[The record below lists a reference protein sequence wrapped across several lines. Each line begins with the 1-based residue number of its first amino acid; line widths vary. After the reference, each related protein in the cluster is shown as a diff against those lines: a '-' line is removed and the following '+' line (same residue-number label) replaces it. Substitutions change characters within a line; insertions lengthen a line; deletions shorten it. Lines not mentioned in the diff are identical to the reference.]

1 MRCWPWT
8 CSLCHIAQLSAALL
22 PDPSSCLA
30 FRSEVEYRIR
40 NSWDLGLVFP
50 ISFLCDVMGNS
61 SSSGCDSCS
70 LPITSKAT
78 HLTLTV
84 PSKQKNLF
92 DSTGRS
98 KKQNKTLLSRTW
110 NNLDGL
116 EIVHVWSS
124 FKQSPRFCWDATE
137 DSAPLQSSTPAFL
150 SVSLALW
157 TLGRYIPRSSLLIC
171 QSKQK
176 RSSWTD
182 FHDF

>member
-50 ISFLCDVMGNS
+50 ISFLCDVMGNRS
-61 SSSGCDSCS
+61 SSCCDSCS

-78 HLTLTV
+78 RLTLTV

-92 DSTGRS
+92 HSTGRS
-98 KKQNKTLLSRTW
+98 KKQNKTLLSCTW

-116 EIVHVWSS
+116 EIVHVWSFQAIPS
-124 FKQSPRFCWDATE
+124 FLLWCYWRFDPPPVQHTSIPVCQLG
-137 DSAPLQSSTPAFL
+137 PLDTRQIYSQKLLANL
-150 SVSLALW
+150 SE
-157 TLGRYIPRSSLLIC
+157 
-171 QSKQK
+171 
-176 RSSWTD
+176 
-182 FHDF
+182 